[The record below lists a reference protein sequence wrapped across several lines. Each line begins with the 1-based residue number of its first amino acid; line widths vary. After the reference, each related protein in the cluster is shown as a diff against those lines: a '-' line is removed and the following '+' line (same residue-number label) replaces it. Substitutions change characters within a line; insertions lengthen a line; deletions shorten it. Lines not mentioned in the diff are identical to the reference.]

1 VKEARIATVI
11 QGPVPHERN
20 HVMNESPGT
29 VFLVDDDIDIRDAL
43 KLLLQSMRLR
53 VQTFASASEFLTSY
67 DPEWPGCLLLDV
79 YLPGM
84 SGLRLQDELI
94 AHGIDLPI
102 IFLTGHSDL
111 AVAVE
116 AMKKGAY
123 DFLEKPVRDQVLID
137 QVNAALAEDDCRRRR
152 RRRIAIVQQKLGL
165 LTAREQ
171 EVLDL
176 LWAGKTTRALAES
189 LGVSQKTV
197 QVHRSQILKKVNAR
211 SLLEL
216 ITLLHGVDRAAI
228 EQTLSIPR
236 RAEQTAQ
243 QRRK

>member
-1 VKEARIATVI
+1 
-11 QGPVPHERN
+11 
-20 HVMNESPGT
+20 MNESPGT

-43 KLLLQSMRLR
+43 KLLLQSMRLHVR
-53 VQTFASASEFLTSY
+53 TFASASEFLTFY

-84 SGLRLQDELI
+84 SGPQLQDELI
-94 AHGIDLPI
+94 AQAIDLPI
-102 IFLTGHSDL
+102 IFLTGYSDL

-137 QVNAALAEDDCRRRR
+137 QVNAALAEDDCRRCR

-176 LWAGKTTRALAES
+176 LWVGKTTRALAES
-189 LGVSQKTV
+189 LGISQKTV
-197 QVHRSQILKKVNAR
+197 QIHRAQVFKKIGAR
-211 SLLEL
+211 SLPEL
-216 ITLLHGVDRAAI
+216 IVLLRGVNPAAI
-228 EQTLSIPR
+228 EKTPSAPR
-236 RAEQTAQ
+236 GAEQMEHVTET
-243 QRRK
+243 